1 MFVKSPPPRPLS
13 QQETLDSLNHW
24 KTLFRNYYRRDSIY
38 KKFLAS
44 GFRWTTDLDYGFS
57 DRTDDDGNV
66 VETKVA
72 QKENLEDFLHTLAGF
87 LPHSYLTD
95 KIVRGSKSL
104 EECWNIIYEHYNVQI
119 TQETFLDFES
129 LKKEPAENYR
139 QFYEKLLQHSRLHLA
154 DNDSMTTS
162 LMNHVALQ
170 WLRKIDPKLVNIIRT
185 EYSTELRRGDQLSA
199 LVPIIA
205 PNIGSL
211 LMRHSVA
218 RV

>member
-38 KKFLAS
+38 KQFLVT
-44 GFRWTTDLDYGFS
+44 GKVWTTGPYYGFS
-57 DRTDDDGNV
+57 DRTDGDGNV
-66 VETKVA
+66 VVETKEA
-72 QKENLEDFLHTLAGF
+72 QKENLEDFLNTLAGF

-95 KIVRGSKSL
+95 KIVKGSTSL

-154 DNDSMTTS
+154 GTDSMTTS
-162 LMNHVALQ
+162 LMNHIALQ

-185 EYSTELRRGDQLSA
+185 DRWVWFLDY
-199 LVPIIA
+199 A
-205 PNIGSL
+205 P
-211 LMRHSVA
+211 
-218 RV
+218 